1 MRCKITKKF
10 GISYRKMKNMA
21 ENDVL
26 LFISVEIRLS
36 DCVLWIIFST
46 FANQLPHSMKI
57 LTGTQHKE
65 LDLYTI
71 ENEPIDSIDLM
82 ERASRAIA
90 AEIMRRWDKQRT
102 VFVFAG
108 AGNNGGDGL
117 AVARLLFHQGYRVAV
132 FLFNIKGKLS
142 VDCEIN
148 RDRLLEIL
156 EEETAHERLVLKEI
170 TQGFDFPK
178 VHQQDI
184 VVDALFGTGMRG
196 PLSGGF
202 AVVVRKINSLHAHVV
217 SIDVPSGLMCEDNS
231 FTDRNTVIHAELT
244 LTMQLPKLAFL
255 MADNETCVGEWKTL
269 DIRLSPEGMTKANTP
284 YTLIERQDVRD
295 MLRTR
300 SVFAHKGNLGH
311 ALLVAGCYGM
321 AGAAILS
328 CQGCLRSGTGKL
340 TLHTGA
346 ANNTIIQISVPE
358 VVMWPDRNNRCISDT
373 PDISPYATIGL
384 GPGIGKDPATV
395 HAVHE
400 YLALADMPMVVDADA
415 LNILGEHREWMG
427 HLPSGS
433 ILTPHVKELE
443 RMTGSCTSSYERLMR
458 ATELA
463 LQYHVYVILKGHYT
477 AICTPQ
483 GRVFFCPRGNAGMAT
498 PGSGDVLTGILT
510 GLLAQGYAPSEAAI
524 LGVWLHASAG
534 DLAAHDLSEESML
547 ASDIVTHLGKAF
559 QELRTS
565 NYEL

>member
-1 MRCKITKKF
+1 MNNFHYFCKSFDT
-10 GISYRKMKNMA
+10 
-21 ENDVL
+21 
-26 LFISVEIRLS
+26 
-36 DCVLWIIFST
+36 
-46 FANQLPHSMKI
+46 QMKI

-65 LDLYTI
+65 LDRYTI
-71 ENEPIDSIDLM
+71 ENEPIDSIELM
-82 ERASRAIA
+82 ERASRAIT
-90 AEIMRRWDKQRT
+90 AEIMQRWDKQRT

-117 AVARLLFHQGYRVAV
+117 AVARLLFGQGYRVAV

-142 VDCEIN
+142 IDCKIN
-148 RDRLLEIL
+148 RDRLLKIL
-156 EEETAHERLVLKEI
+156 EDNTAHERLVLKEI

-178 VHQQDI
+178 VHSHDV

-217 SIDVPSGLMCEDNS
+217 SIDIPSGLMCEDNA
-231 FTDRNTVIHAELT
+231 FTDRNTAIHAELT
-244 LTMQLPKLAFL
+244 LTIQLPKLAFL
-255 MADNETCVGEWKTL
+255 MADNANCVGEWKTVDIQL
-269 DIRLSPEGMTKANTP
+269 SPKGIAKASTPYSLIEEQDIREL
-284 YTLIERQDVRD
+284 
-295 MLRTR
+295 LRTR
-300 SVFAHKGNLGH
+300 SAFAHKGDMGH
-311 ALLVAGCYGM
+311 ALMVAGCYGM
-321 AGAAILS
+321 AGAAILA
-328 CQGCLRSGTGKL
+328 CKGCLRSGTGKL
-340 TLHTGA
+340 TLHTNA

-358 VVMWPDRNNRCISDT
+358 VVMWPDKSNRVISDT
-373 PDISPYATIGL
+373 PDISPFAAIGI
-384 GPGIGKDPATV
+384 GPGIGRDASTV

-443 RMTGSCTSSYERLMR
+443 RMTGSCTSSYERLTR
-458 ATELA
+458 SIDLA
-463 LQYHVYVILKGHYT
+463 QQYHVYVILKGHYS

-510 GLLAQGYAPSEAAI
+510 GLLAQGYAPGEAAM

-534 DLAAHDLSEESML
+534 DLAAEDLGEESML
-547 ASDIVTHLGKAF
+547 ASDIISHLGKAF
-559 QELRTS
+559 KELRKQPILIQ
-565 NYEL
+565 NP